1 MTRNQKILLIISCIL
16 YVFVIYGFFSFDLY
30 LIVVLFVLHSIAII
44 MFAYLAYNDKGNPE
58 EIDRLQQEIGI
69 MRAENAETVRD
80 CDNKISEMKKEV
92 ERAENQLQ
100 DEKTRNE
107 GLLKEIEEKK
117 NESDE
122 MIASINEKA
131 SISSFLPEI
140 DDEDEKSEVDI
151 IEVAKRV
158 ADELS
163 EAARKAKM
171 QINISTS
178 EGALKVK
185 ASEKRIVILF
195 RNIIDNSIKYMNQE
209 GILVITISAINDD
222 IFIVL
227 KDSGKGLAESETK
240 HIFELNY
247 QRSNCISGNGLGLTQ
262 AKAIVDYYGGNIY
275 ARSSEGK
282 GMGIYIQLPTSAAAN

>member
-247 QRSNCISGNGLGLTQ
+247 QGSNRISGNGLGLTQ